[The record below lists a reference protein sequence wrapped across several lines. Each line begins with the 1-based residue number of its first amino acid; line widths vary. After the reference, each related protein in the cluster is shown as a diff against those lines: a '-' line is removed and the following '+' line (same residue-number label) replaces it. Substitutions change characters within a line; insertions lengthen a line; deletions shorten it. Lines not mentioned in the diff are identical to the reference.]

1 MRFLSTPLAALSGC
15 FFTWYCLEQQ
25 NLQYLRPTSTGNESE
40 GDSSAEIINNL
51 RQELHEKLLRIRELE
66 ASLDIYVASGSR
78 SLEDEGAGIQSTAA
92 HVSDPFLDLYRAG
105 GRAFGVLQ
113 DAATYAVSS
122 LVGQIWSWP
131 GDSKDVVSLIPDM
144 QPHIELAT
152 SALKEHLSPLAVLFK
167 DARSKLPPEIEQTV
181 QAAMQYFHSAAE
193 AIVEGFFEQFPQHRT
208 SFSGVRPS
216 ALVLA
221 ALGLLYLGFW
231 ELFMFWGIIV
241 TTVRRIFGAL
251 HCIACCWMCR
261 RKKVQA
267 EKVPGAPS
275 SLDIPSRTAES
286 SPNVPTPTSTKAT
299 GKNKNKK

>member
-25 NLQYLRPTSTGNESE
+25 NLQYLRPPSAGNESE
-40 GDSSAEIINNL
+40 GDSSADLINNL

-66 ASLDIYVASGSR
+66 ASLDASGSCP
-78 SLEDEGAGIQSTAA
+78 LNDEGIKSASA
-92 HVSDPFLDLYRAG
+92 HVKDPFLDLYHAA

-131 GDSKDVVSLIPDM
+131 GDNKDVVSLIPDI
-144 QPHIELAT
+144 QPHIERAT
-152 SALKEHLSPLAVLFK
+152 SAFKEHLSPLVALFK
-167 DARSKLPPEIEQTV
+167 HARSNLPPEIEQTA
-181 QAAMQYFHSAAE
+181 QAAMQHFHSSAE

-251 HCIACCWMCR
+251 HCITCCWLCR

-267 EKVPGAPS
+267 EKAQGAPL
-275 SLDIPSRTAES
+275 SLDISSRTAAS
-286 SPNVPTPTSTKAT
+286 SPEVPTPTSTKAT